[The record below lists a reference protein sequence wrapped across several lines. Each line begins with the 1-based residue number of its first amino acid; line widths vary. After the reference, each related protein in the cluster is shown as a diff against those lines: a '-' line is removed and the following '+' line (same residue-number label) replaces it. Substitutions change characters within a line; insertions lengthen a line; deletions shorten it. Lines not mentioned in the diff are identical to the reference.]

1 MVPQKEIASLIT
13 KLRERFQQA
22 TSLFPYLESCL
33 REIKKIGDERT
44 VIRNWCSGKKY
55 PRRNKP
61 VTNLT
66 YVISLESVYNGTVC
80 QSMSVSV
87 ADDVFKRTKAFAFGR
102 ATRIMNTKSRKDF
115 EWSVKLIGDQHFHV
129 GIATQLPNK
138 GGHITGYDSEAILY
152 SSDGN
157 IRVGNKTKYRMDV
170 EQKSEDI
177 INFIFR
183 SRIRKLSITTVS
195 T

>member
-1 MVPQKEIASLIT
+1 M
-13 KLRERFQQA
+13 
-22 TSLFPYLESCL
+22 
-33 REIKKIGDERT
+33 
-44 VIRNWCSGKKY
+44 
-55 PRRNKP
+55 
-61 VTNLT
+61 
-66 YVISLESVYNGTVC
+66 VYNGTVG
-80 QSMSVSV
+80 QSTDLTVT
-87 ADDVFKRTKAFAFGR
+87 DDVFKRTQAFAFAR
-102 ATRIMNTKSRKDF
+102 ATQIMNTKSPKDF

-129 GIATQLPNK
+129 GIATQFQNK

-177 INFIFR
+177 INFIFQ
-183 SRIRKLSITTVS
+183 SRIKKLAITTVS

>member
-1 MVPQKEIASLIT
+1 
-13 KLRERFQQA
+13 
-22 TSLFPYLESCL
+22 
-33 REIKKIGDERT
+33 
-44 VIRNWCSGKKY
+44 
-55 PRRNKP
+55 
-61 VTNLT
+61 
-66 YVISLESVYNGTVC
+66 
-80 QSMSVSV
+80 MSVSV
-87 ADDVFKRTKAFAFGR
+87 AADVFKRTKAFAFGR
-102 ATRIMNTKSRKDF
+102 AGRRMSTKSRKDF

-129 GIATQLPNK
+129 GIATQFQNK

-177 INFIFR
+177 VNFIFR

>member
-1 MVPQKEIASLIT
+1 METKESSYEIGAQVNESYVKAADLI
-13 KLRERFQQA
+13 L
-22 TSLFPYLESCL
+22 
-33 REIKKIGDERT
+33 
-44 VIRNWCSGKKY
+44 
-55 PRRNKP
+55 
-61 VTNLT
+61 
-66 YVISLESVYNGTVC
+66 LESVYNGIVC

-87 ADDVFKRTKAFAFGR
+87 ANDVFKRFKAFAFGR
-102 ATRIMNTKSRKDF
+102 AAQIMNTKSRKDF

-138 GGHITGYDSEAILY
+138 CGHITGYDSEAILY